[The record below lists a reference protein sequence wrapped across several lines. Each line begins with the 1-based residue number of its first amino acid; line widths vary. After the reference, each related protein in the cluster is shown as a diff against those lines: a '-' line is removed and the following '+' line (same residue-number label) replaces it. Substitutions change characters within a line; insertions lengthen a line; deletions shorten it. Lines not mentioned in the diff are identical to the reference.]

1 MTIFP
6 ARSTRARQGGFEM
19 ATEQE
24 KKPQETRQAD
34 TGKEGRFERKP
45 PNPNEAHD
53 GMPGY
58 GQPPED
64 VREKHLPDQKW

>member
-1 MTIFP
+1 
-6 ARSTRARQGGFEM
+6 M

-24 KKPQETRQAD
+24 KKPQETREAD
-34 TGKEGRFERKP
+34 KEGRFERKP
-45 PNPNEAHD
+45 ASPNEPHE

-64 VREKHLPDQKW
+64 VREKHLPEQNW